1 MGYNPIVSVE
11 GWIIKMIQLYNGIL
25 LINKKEQITTRVTI
39 WMNMK
44 NIVLGVKME
53 TEMNA

>member
-1 MGYNPIVSVE
+1 
-11 GWIIKMIQLYNGIL
+11 MIQLYNGIL

>member
-1 MGYNPIVSVE
+1 MSYNPIVSIE

>member
-1 MGYNPIVSVE
+1 MGYNPIVSIE